1 MRRRRR
7 PHPPDL
13 GETSREGAVEL
24 RGWAGRDTASAPCHS
39 CATPLLARSCS
50 PPLLRRHSG
59 PSRPWTRLASSF
71 VTSCSPS
78 KEGGGPYSATT
89 ASVRAREL
97 ELRRRS
103 RRECERRG
111 GGGAEEVAAGARAS
125 EGRRGAN
132 EGGSRRRGAD
142 DGGWPSSSIMESES
156 CFRLEFSVQTKGK
169 MELSVCEY
177 LEVDTCN
184 ARRVFLRRDDN
195 ELSCQPTAQRLTEVY
210 CAGGRRCA
218 PSLSGRLA
226 GDSSWGGSVW
236 EETPDAWQ

>member
-1 MRRRRR
+1 
-7 PHPPDL
+7 
-13 GETSREGAVEL
+13 
-24 RGWAGRDTASAPCHS
+24 
-39 CATPLLARSCS
+39 
-50 PPLLRRHSG
+50 
-59 PSRPWTRLASSF
+59 
-71 VTSCSPS
+71 
-78 KEGGGPYSATT
+78 
-89 ASVRAREL
+89 
-97 ELRRRS
+97 
-103 RRECERRG
+103 
-111 GGGAEEVAAGARAS
+111 
-125 EGRRGAN
+125 
-132 EGGSRRRGAD
+132 
-142 DGGWPSSSIMESES
+142 
-156 CFRLEFSVQTKGK
+156 LEFSVQTKGK